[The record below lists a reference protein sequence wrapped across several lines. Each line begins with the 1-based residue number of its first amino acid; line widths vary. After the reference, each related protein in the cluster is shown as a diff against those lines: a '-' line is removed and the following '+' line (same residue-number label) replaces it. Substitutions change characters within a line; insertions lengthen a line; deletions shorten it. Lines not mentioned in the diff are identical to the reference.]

1 MGPSACSLHEG
12 VDTVRVV
19 QPSLWGLCA
28 CACARACMCSPL
40 SVSIH
45 VCGVLLL
52 CKWYAMFKVGVV
64 DVRVGCVAL
73 ALCACVW
80 ASPREGRGRGGADP
94 QSSQGQPN

>member
-1 MGPSACSLHEG
+1 M
-12 VDTVRVV
+12 RVV

-52 CKWYAMFKVGVV
+52 CKWYAKFKVGVV
-64 DVRVGCVAL
+64 DVRVGCVVW
-73 ALCACVW
+73 LCVRV
-80 ASPREGRGRGGADP
+80 SGPPHGRAGAGAGLTLKAARVSLIEP
-94 QSSQGQPN
+94 